1 MKSRGWLTRWKN
13 CPRIRSPAPSRSTGN
28 NRICKRLNSSNLN
41 PSPARDCARAATEK
55 FVCLAGANGL
65 PKRNTGK
72 LFRQLLQP
80 IPVFQKFG
88 FPAAICWDECSCGW
102 CSLGLIPLMQTAVP
116 IIKALETAGT
126 AVALVIH
133 DLAAAIA
140 GLFFTAVA
148 EAKGMGA
155 TFDDIIHGNF
165 SKLVTDAKSSA
176 LEITQNLDG
185 IGQQF
190 QQSWANATK
199 SIQQTWSDVKPLK
212 QAGDDLSDL
221 TAKTKNAVKDQTEV
235 AKGALD
241 QQLAEIEKWKA
252 GVHAAYASGQVDA
265 STWQVAELRAVN
277 ASNIAHEDYLQK
289 LIAIYQK
296 AGDAAKVQATQ
307 EQLNALQTKDQAT
320 ATEDLAKAEE
330 KHRQEVTK
338 VTDEYQKLLNAS
350 IAKDFKDTQKAAD
363 GLTKS
368 EEELTKAQGKLNDT
382 LATQNF
388 SAQEEAIKQLAQ
400 IGLITEEQKAQKL
413 RALYQQEEDDAVA
426 ALRQMQQKVAVE
438 GAKGNAL
445 FGPQQLADLQT
456 NLKSAE
462 GDFDKS
468 IAVIKSAFSNVQ
480 KTNPFLTPA
489 QIDEL
494 QSQLNKVLA
503 SFTATQTQITSTE
516 DKYEKERTANQ
527 KGALG
532 DAVQMAIA
540 AGNQI
545 LAQELK
551 QHQSALIA
559 IQDQIAMAKAR
570 GQDVTAMKAQEK
582 ELQNTT
588 TALMKQAGDMNTLR
602 QAWDLFSA
610 DFKTKAKDNDSDAQE
625 MATTFQT
632 VAQGMEGAISSA
644 FAAMVS
650 GSESAG
656 QAIEKA
662 VFSMI
667 GKIAEQWGA
676 YYLARAIA
684 DTFDN
689 PAAAG
694 AEYAAGIALE
704 ALGGVMSGAASAMGS
719 KSTSTAATNPNLGAT
734 PSTSTATNTTAG
746 PQPVQVQNVQH
757 FALGGIASIPT
768 LAVVGDSEHGGSA
781 SEAIIPLE
789 NRGALNAIADALV
802 PALLLALMRAQGVQA
817 SSDMSPDLSASRFF
831 DGGLITGGP
840 LLAMLGDSKSG
851 AAAAEAVLPLENDST
866 MARIAASIVSQF
878 RFPTNAQNMPRYE
891 PGATSSLLSNSTLAA
906 ATSAIERSFSVQSSA
921 EYGAG
926 AVKPT
931 DVQAIA
937 TAFAKAL
944 NEKTPMGGT
953 IQIQLESDIPQL
965 VKKINHSVS
974 TGRARLLA
982 SNSIRLTR
990 RS

>member
-1 MKSRGWLTRWKN
+1 
-13 CPRIRSPAPSRSTGN
+13 
-28 NRICKRLNSSNLN
+28 
-41 PSPARDCARAATEK
+41 
-55 FVCLAGANGL
+55 
-65 PKRNTGK
+65 
-72 LFRQLLQP
+72 
-80 IPVFQKFG
+80 
-88 FPAAICWDECSCGW
+88 
-102 CSLGLIPLMQTAVP
+102 
-116 IIKALETAGT
+116 
-126 AVALVIH
+126 
-133 DLAAAIA
+133 
-140 GLFFTAVA
+140 
-148 EAKGMGA
+148 
-155 TFDDIIHGNF
+155 
-165 SKLVTDAKSSA
+165 
-176 LEITQNLDG
+176 
-185 IGQQF
+185 
-190 QQSWANATK
+190 
-199 SIQQTWSDVKPLK
+199 
-212 QAGDDLSDL
+212 
-221 TAKTKNAVKDQTEV
+221 
-235 AKGALD
+235 
-241 QQLAEIEKWKA
+241 
-252 GVHAAYASGQVDA
+252 
-265 STWQVAELRAVN
+265 
-277 ASNIAHEDYLQK
+277 
-289 LIAIYQK
+289 
-296 AGDAAKVQATQ
+296 
-307 EQLNALQTKDQAT
+307 
-320 ATEDLAKAEE
+320 
-330 KHRQEVTK
+330 
-338 VTDEYQKLLNAS
+338 
-350 IAKDFKDTQKAAD
+350 
-363 GLTKS
+363 
-368 EEELTKAQGKLNDT
+368 
-382 LATQNF
+382 
-388 SAQEEAIKQLAQ
+388 
-400 IGLITEEQKAQKL
+400 
-413 RALYQQEEDDAVA
+413 
-426 ALRQMQQKVAVE
+426 
-438 GAKGNAL
+438 
-445 FGPQQLADLQT
+445 
-456 NLKSAE
+456 
-462 GDFDKS
+462 
-468 IAVIKSAFSNVQ
+468 
-480 KTNPFLTPA
+480 
-489 QIDEL
+489 
-494 QSQLNKVLA
+494 
-503 SFTATQTQITSTE
+503 
-516 DKYEKERTANQ
+516 
-527 KGALG
+527 
-532 DAVQMAIA
+532 
-540 AGNQI
+540 
-545 LAQELK
+545 
-551 QHQSALIA
+551 
-559 IQDQIAMAKAR
+559 
-570 GQDVTAMKAQEK
+570 
-582 ELQNTT
+582 
-588 TALMKQAGDMNTLR
+588 
-602 QAWDLFSA
+602 
-610 DFKTKAKDNDSDAQE
+610 
-625 MATTFQT
+625 
-632 VAQGMEGAISSA
+632 MEGAISSA

-704 ALGGVMSGAASAMGS
+704 ALGGIMSGAASAVSGS